1 MKICFLD
8 NTDFEYSYLDKYDAK
23 LRGAETILIN
33 LSEHLKKMGHDVS
46 VFNNCPNDIHI
57 GNNNWFNLN
66 HINKKEFHEFDVAIS
81 NADINFFDKVNAK
94 KKFVISYSLQSI
106 EKFIRKKQFFP
117 YIKHRPKIFL
127 IGKYHKQKRSKLISL
142 FGTKVLELAIDD
154 IFIKTDLTNKID
166 PDLAIFTSR
175 PDRNLNRLIDIW
187 KNHINP
193 QYKKGKLL
201 ITPTDNFNEENSI
214 FFRKMDKK
222 ELLIKDLLRSRIFLI
237 PGHKAELYCLAAEEA
252 RELCIP
258 IVTLGIGSLSERV
271 IHNNTGFIAKND
283 KEFSD
288 YTIELFENNNLWNK
302 LRSNLINLRGT
313 KKWDLSTKK
322 FLESIQ

>member
-8 NTDFEYSYLDKYDAK
+8 YTDFQYSYKDISSPK

-33 LSEHLKKMGHDVS
+33 LSENLKKMGHDVI
-46 VFNNCPNDIHI
+46 VFNNCPKDIHM
-57 GNNNWFNLN
+57 GNNKWYNLN
-66 HINKKEFHEFDVAIS
+66 YINSKENHEFDVAIA
-81 NADINFFDKVNAK
+81 NADINLFDKVVAK

-106 EKFIRKKQFFP
+106 EKFIRKKQFLAYF
-117 YIKHRPKIFL
+117 KHRPQIFL
-127 IGKYHKQKRSKLISL
+127 IGDYHKQKRSKLISL
-142 FGTKVLELAIDD
+142 FGTKVLELATDD
-154 IFIKTDLTNKID
+154 IFIETNLINKID
-166 PDLAIFTSR
+166 PHLAIFTSR
-175 PDRNLNRLIDIW
+175 SDRNLNRLINIW

-193 QYKKGKLL
+193 KYKKGKLL
-201 ITPTDNFNEENSI
+201 ITPTNNINEENSI
-214 FFRKMDKK
+214 FFRKIGTK

-283 KEFSD
+283 EEFSN
-288 YTIELFENNNLWNK
+288 YTIELFENNYLWNK
-302 LRSNLINLRGT
+302 FRSNLINLRGT
-313 KKWDLSTKK
+313 KKWELSAKK
-322 FLESIQ
+322 FLESIK